1 MSFQAF
7 VNMYFGEEISVE
19 DLGDNLDF
27 LREEYY
33 DMMTWLCMQTGYI
46 AVWNDRFA
54 CYGGLTGKQRSKL
67 KALKLAGLYRGN
79 ILKTA
84 IF

>member
-27 LREEYY
+27 LREEYTKFLKWY
-33 DMMTWLCMQTGYI
+33 AGELSKDPYCEDCGAKMRM
-46 AVWNDRFA
+46 D
-54 CYGGLTGKQRSKL
+54 GG
-67 KALKLAGLYRGN
+67 N
-79 ILKTA
+79 E
-84 IF
+84 